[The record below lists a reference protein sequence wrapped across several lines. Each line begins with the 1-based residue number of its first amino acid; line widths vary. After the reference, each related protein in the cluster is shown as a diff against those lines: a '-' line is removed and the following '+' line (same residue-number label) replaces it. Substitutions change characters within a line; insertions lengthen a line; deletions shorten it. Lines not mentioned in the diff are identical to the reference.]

1 MKTFIHKPGHQ
12 MWRKLESLKRC
23 QCVEISNLSN
33 GSKDN
38 AYTYLVHSWY
48 ISGKFLVVRV
58 VKRGVLA
65 LPKSR
70 LFRNISIINRTKFI
84 ILKVL

>member
-1 MKTFIHKPGHQ
+1 
-12 MWRKLESLKRC
+12 MWRKLERLKRC
-23 QCVEISNLSN
+23 QCVEISNLLN

-38 AYTYLVHSWY
+38 AYTYLVYSWY

-65 LPKSR
+65 LPIFR
-70 LFRNISIINRTKFI
+70 LFRSISIINRTKFI
-84 ILKVL
+84 ILKVLLI